1 MTRLS
6 MKTIRALNEKDL
18 KSKIQETRS
27 ELAKLRVD
35 GSKGTLRKES
45 GKIKALRHDIARML
59 TALNEARKKWS
70 HKKTLSNTSLSG

>member
-1 MTRLS
+1 MARIS
-6 MKTIRALNEKDL
+6 MKTARALNEKDL
-18 KSKIQETRS
+18 KGKIQETRS

-59 TALNEARKKWS
+59 TRLNDMKNK
-70 HKKTLSNTSLSG
+70 

>member
-59 TALNEARKKWS
+59 TALNEARKK
-70 HKKTLSNTSLSG
+70 